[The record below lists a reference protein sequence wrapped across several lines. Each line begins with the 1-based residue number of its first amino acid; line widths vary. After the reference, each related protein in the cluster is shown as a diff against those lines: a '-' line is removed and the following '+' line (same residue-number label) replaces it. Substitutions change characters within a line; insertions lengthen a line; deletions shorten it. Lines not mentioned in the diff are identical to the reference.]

1 MPDWLDD
8 YLKNC
13 FEKVREK
20 RPLVHHI
27 TNYVTVNDCANVT
40 LACGAAPVM
49 ADDIGEVREIVN
61 IASALV
67 INIGT
72 LNQRTIESMLAAGE
86 AANQKGI
93 PVILDPVGAGAT
105 SLRTRT
111 ALRLIEEF
119 KPTVIRGN
127 ISEIKAISGHGGK
140 TRGVDA
146 DAGDSIDAG
155 SLEPMKKLALEIAA
169 KTGSIIAITGQT
181 DLITDGKRIA
191 LIKNGHPLMAQVT
204 GTGCMCTSLIGSFCG
219 ASEDFL
225 AATAAAVMV
234 MGLAGELA
242 FESVENH
249 GLGCGSYRTLIID
262 AISSMTSAQLRK
274 DGRIDFAG

>member
-1 MPDWLDD
+1 MSNWFDD

-13 FEKVREK
+13 VENVREK
-20 RPLVHHI
+20 KPLVHHI

-49 ADDIGEVREIVN
+49 ADDIGEVREIVG
-61 IASALV
+61 IASALAL
-67 INIGT
+67 NIGT
-72 LNQRTIESMLAAGE
+72 LNQRTIESMLVAGQ
-86 AANQKGI
+86 AANKKGI

-105 SLRTRT
+105 GLRTHT
-111 ALRLIEEF
+111 ALRLMEEV
-119 KPTVIRGN
+119 KIAVIRGN
-127 ISEIKAISGHGGK
+127 LSEMKAISGHGGK

-146 DAGDSIDAG
+146 SDGDVIHQGA
-155 SLEPMKKLALEIAA
+155 LEQIQKLATDLAQT
-169 KTGSIIAITGQT
+169 TGSIIAITGAI
-181 DLITDGKRIA
+181 DIISDGRKLA

-225 AATAAAVMV
+225 AATVAAVMT

-242 FESVENH
+242 FETVTRY
-249 GLGCGSYRTLIID
+249 GLGSGSYRTLIID
-262 AISSMTSAQLRK
+262 AINSMTSAQLRK